1 MSQFKSTYP
10 ASTLLGEGFHHVG
23 KAVFQ
28 HDGVVVE
35 ELLESVFLVMDLE
48 GVGQKRVPV
57 VESVEFGCNAVLVL
71 KSLVEQQLRIE
82 LEFEVVA
89 AQVLH
94 IVLDNDLDCLSCW
107 PVKQKII
114 LVLVP

>member
-1 MSQFKSTYP
+1 M
-10 ASTLLGEGFHHVG
+10 G

-28 HDGVVVE
+28 HYRVVVE
-35 ELLESVFLVMDLE
+35 ELLESVLLVMYLE
-48 GVGQKRVPV
+48 SVRQKWVPV
-57 VESVEFGCNAVLVL
+57 VESIEFSCNSVLVL

-89 AQVLH
+89 TQVLH
-94 IVLDNDLDCLSCW
+94 VVLNNNLDCLSCW
-107 PVKQKII
+107 SVKQEKI